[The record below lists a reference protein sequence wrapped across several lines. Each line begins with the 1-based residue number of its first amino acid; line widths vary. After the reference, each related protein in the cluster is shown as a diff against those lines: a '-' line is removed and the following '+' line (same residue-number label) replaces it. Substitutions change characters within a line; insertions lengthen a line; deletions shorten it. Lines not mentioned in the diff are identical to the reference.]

1 VTVIDFVLAEV
12 VLLNR
17 DGVFVGFV
25 GGLQRSRAAEI
36 PDNLLRPQMPGRS
49 FRAGRYESFIGECAC
64 NLKRRLS

>member
-1 VTVIDFVLAEV
+1 MTVIDFVLAEV
-12 VLLNR
+12 ALLDR
-17 DGVFVGFV
+17 DGIFIGFV

-49 FRAGRYESFIGECAC
+49 FRAARDASFIGERAC